1 MAGQRQ
7 ENSKSDE
14 TPARSAPGERWRSFW
29 AHPRTRAT
37 VRHPLFPMAVL
48 IAVCL
53 IVEENYPFSDFPM
66 YSSLSAGTHYFHL
79 VDENDQPL
87 PIKALFGISASE
99 FKKIYHS
106 KLTPMAEQLSEERG
120 KRIKASNLG
129 PAEQA
134 TAGDQLL
141 DQLMPRT
148 EDRKWWKQNHPTE
161 LRLIRTDI
169 HRNDK
174 ALTETPRQITVRKLS
189 SVATSASESN
199 SGRKCDT
206 GVSPVTSGRVALR
219 SPKSD
224 IQNSAFDIRYSNPPA
239 A

>member
-1 MAGQRQ
+1 MA
-7 ENSKSDE
+7 
-14 TPARSAPGERWRSFW
+14 A
-29 AHPRTRAT
+29 
-37 VRHPLFPMAVL
+37 L

-66 YSSLSAGTHYFHL
+66 YSSLSPGSHYFHL

-106 KLTPMAEQLSEERG
+106 KLTPMAHEQSEKAG
-120 KRIKASNLG
+120 TRIKASELG
-129 PAEQA
+129 EKHQA
-134 TAGDQLL
+134 LAGDQLL

-148 EDRKWWKQNHPTE
+148 KGRKWWEENHPAE

-169 HRNDK
+169 HRTDK
-174 ALTETPRQITVRKLS
+174 ALTESPRQITVRKLRDRE
-189 SVATSASESN
+189 SAGISNLEPGIPNIEVSE
-199 SGRKCDT
+199 
-206 GVSPVTSGRVALR
+206 P
-219 SPKSD
+219 PKSHAC
-224 IQNSAFDIRYSNPPA
+224 SPFEVRHSLFDIRYSTPPA

>member
-1 MAGQRQ
+1 MTGQ
-7 ENSKSDE
+7 SHDE
-14 TPARSAPGERWRSFW
+14 STKERAPGDTSRRSGFGERWRRFRD
-29 AHPRTRAT
+29 HPRTRAT
-37 VRHPLFPMAVL
+37 IRHPLFPMVVL

-66 YSSLSAGTHYFHL
+66 YSNLSPSSHYFHL
-79 VDENDQPL
+79 VDENDEPL

-106 KLTPMAEQLSEERG
+106 KLTPMAEQLSEEKG
-120 KRIKASNLG
+120 KRIKASDLG

-148 EDRKWWKQNHPTE
+148 EDRKWWKENHPAE

-174 ALTETPRQITVRKLS
+174 ELTESPQQIMVRKLP
-189 SVATSASESN
+189 AQASA
-199 SGRKCDT
+199 G
-206 GVSPVTSGRVALR
+206 
-219 SPKSD
+219 
-224 IQNSAFDIRYSNPPA
+224 ISNPPA